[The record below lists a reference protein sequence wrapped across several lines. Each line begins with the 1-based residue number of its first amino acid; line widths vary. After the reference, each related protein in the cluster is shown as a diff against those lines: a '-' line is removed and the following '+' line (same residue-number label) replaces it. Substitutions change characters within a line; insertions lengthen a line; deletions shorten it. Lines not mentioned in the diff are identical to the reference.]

1 MLTRQQAVEHR
12 TFSDSVAAYVS
23 FAFGPAPLSSSKIF
37 GTPIPNAEQVSH
49 SRAISIDFDR
59 FRPISTDSGHAECP
73 YAKTRSSTEGGT
85 HAEFGI
91 FFLRHLY
98 SLFTYKR

>member
-59 FRPISTDSGHAECP
+59 FRPISTDFDRLGPRGMSIRQNA
-73 YAKTRSSTEGGT
+73 
-85 HAEFGI
+85 
-91 FFLRHLY
+91 
-98 SLFTYKR
+98 LFD